1 MYGTFRFHRGGP
13 SHSYDHARDSRAIWL
28 SRRRLP
34 TVTAGA
40 AQAWFVA
47 GAIVFML
54 AGGLHVLGTLIDTV
68 RLTYFAPIDRSVKPV
83 VEDTGIRLRQMFPGG
98 SGATPSM
105 WRVWLGIHITHGLGA
120 FTFGL
125 LCLVIATHD
134 FKLVEQIGALR
145 PVTIAVSAVY
155 LAVCLRFFFYGPTIL
170 IGIATACF
178 TVATVLSA

>member
-1 MYGTFRFHRGGP
+1 
-13 SHSYDHARDSRAIWL
+13 
-28 SRRRLP
+28 
-34 TVTAGA
+34 VTADA

-47 GAIVFML
+47 GAIVFIL

-68 RLTYFAPIDRSVKPV
+68 RPTYFAPIERSVKPV
-83 VEDTGIRLRQMFPGG
+83 VEGTGIRLRQMFAWKGG
-98 SGATPSM
+98 DSARPSM

-125 LCLVIATHD
+125 LCLVIATYD
-134 FKLVEQIGALR
+134 FKLVEQVDAIR
-145 PVTIAVSAVY
+145 PVTIAVSAAY

-178 TVATVLSA
+178 TVAAVLSA